1 MSTMT
6 VRVAKRGLLT
16 LPKALRD
23 AYNIEPGDA
32 LTLLDLGGVFVLSP
46 RLSEVDALAEPIAND
61 LQARGE
67 TLESMLQALREERE
81 KEWGQRDPFARGR
94 ARSSGA

>member
-1 MSTMT
+1 MSIMT
-6 VRVAKRGLLT
+6 VQVAKRGLLT

-46 RLSEVDALAEPIAND
+46 RLSEVDALADIIATD

-81 KEWGQRDPFARGR
+81 KYAD
-94 ARSSGA
+94 

>member
-6 VRVAKRGLLT
+6 VQVVKRGLLT

-23 AYNIEPGDA
+23 AYDIAPGDA

-46 RLSEVDALAEPIAND
+46 RLSEVDVLAEPIAVD

-81 KEWGQRDPFARGR
+81 KYAD
-94 ARSSGA
+94 

>member
-6 VRVAKRGLLT
+6 VRGAKRGLLT

-46 RLSEVDALAEPIAND
+46 RLSEVDALADPVAAD
-61 LQARGE
+61 LRAQGE
-67 TLESMLQALREERE
+67 TLESMLQALRKERE
-81 KEWGQRDPFARGR
+81 KVAD
-94 ARSSGA
+94 

>member
-6 VRVAKRGLLT
+6 VQVAKRGLLT

-32 LTLLDLGGVFVLSP
+32 FTLLDLGGVFVLSP
-46 RLSEVDALAEPIAND
+46 RPSEVDALADSIAAD
-61 LQARGE
+61 LQAQGE
-67 TLESMLQALREERE
+67 SLQSMLQALREERA
-81 KEWGQRDPFARGR
+81 KYAP
-94 ARSSGA
+94 

>member
-6 VRVAKRGLLT
+6 VQVAKRGLLT

-32 LTLLDLGGVFVLSP
+32 FTLLDLGGVFVLSP
-46 RLSEVDALAEPIAND
+46 RPSEVDALADSIAAD

-67 TLESMLQALREERE
+67 TLQSMLQALREERA
-81 KEWGQRDPFARGR
+81 KYAP
-94 ARSSGA
+94 

>member
-23 AYNIEPGDA
+23 TYNIEPGDV

-46 RLSEVDALAEPIAND
+46 CLSEVDTLADAITTD

-81 KEWGQRDPFARGR
+81 KYA
-94 ARSSGA
+94 A

>member
-6 VRVAKRGLLT
+6 VRVARRGLLT

-46 RLSEVDALAEPIAND
+46 CLSEVDALAEPIAAD
-61 LQARGE
+61 LQAQGE

-81 KEWGQRDPFARGR
+81 KVA
-94 ARSSGA
+94 A

>member
-6 VRVAKRGLLT
+6 VQVVKRGLLT

-46 RLSEVDALAEPIAND
+46 RLSEVDALAEPIATD

-67 TLESMLQALREERE
+67 TLESMLQVLREERE
-81 KEWGQRDPFARGR
+81 KYAD
-94 ARSSGA
+94 

>member
-46 RLSEVDALAEPIAND
+46 RLSEIDALAEPIAAD

-67 TLESMLQALREERE
+67 TLASMLQALREERE
-81 KEWGQRDPFARGR
+81 KVA
-94 ARSSGA
+94 A

>member
-6 VRVAKRGLLT
+6 VRVARRGLLT

-46 RLSEVDALAEPIAND
+46 RLSEVDALAEPIATD

-67 TLESMLQALREERE
+67 TLESMLQALRKERE
-81 KEWGQRDPFARGR
+81 KVAD
-94 ARSSGA
+94 

>member
-46 RLSEVDALAEPIAND
+46 RLSEIDALAEPIAAD

-67 TLESMLQALREERE
+67 TLESMLQALREER
-81 KEWGQRDPFARGR
+81 GLPAPFARRR
-94 ARSSGA
+94 AHSSGA

>member
-1 MSTMT
+1 MT
-6 VRVAKRGLLT
+6 VRVARRGLLT

-23 AYNIEPGDA
+23 AYNIAPGDA

-46 RLSEVDALAEPIAND
+46 RLSEVDALADPIATD

-67 TLESMLQALREERE
+67 TLASMLQALREERE
-81 KEWGQRDPFARGR
+81 KVAD
-94 ARSSGA
+94 

>member
-6 VRVAKRGLLT
+6 VRVARRGLLT

-46 RLSEVDALAEPIAND
+46 RLSEVDVLAEPIATG

-67 TLESMLQALREERE
+67 TLASMLQALREERE
-81 KEWGQRDPFARGR
+81 KVA
-94 ARSSGA
+94 A